1 MKLIGRYASPYV
13 SRVAITLQYLGVPY
27 THQVIS
33 PITDPAGVRA
43 INPIGKV
50 PVLLLDDGT
59 KLIDSTAILDYILTD
74 LSPNPALLPASGIKR
89 RQILQWCTIAT
100 TVLEKALYAGY
111 ELSKRPPEKHH
122 LPVREDLLVQAANG
136 LALLEPAAAQATP
149 WLNGSD
155 LSLADIT
162 VGAMWRFLL
171 RANPALAQADIY
183 PALSALNARCADLPA
198 FKACEPEA

>member
-13 SRVAITLQYLGVPY
+13 SRVAITLQYLGLPY

-43 INPIGKV
+43 INPMGKV
-50 PVLLLDDGT
+50 PVLQLDDGT
-59 KLIDSTAILDYILTD
+59 KLLDSTAILDYILTD
-74 LSPNPALLPASGIKR
+74 LSPDRTLLPASGTTR

-111 ELSKRPPEKHH
+111 EISKRPLEKHH
-122 LPVREDLLVQAANG
+122 LPAREDLLVQAAAG
-136 LALLEPAAAQATP
+136 LTLLEPAAANARP
-149 WLNGSD
+149 WLTGAE

-162 VGAMWRFLL
+162 VGAMWRFLQ
-171 RANPALAQADIY
+171 RTNPALTQTDTL
-183 PALSALNARCADLPA
+183 PALSALAARCADLPA